1 MYPLLRDRTPLHPH
15 LAALSESLDLAHD
28 VVPSTGGYTDHI
40 FFGMEHDIRDAGR
53 SIKRL
58 GFGHVICR
66 LGETERYALVVK
78 HIWTPGELR

>member
-28 VVPSTGGYTDHI
+28 VIPTSGGYTDHI
-40 FFGMEHDIRDAGR
+40 FFGLEVDIRDASR

-58 GFGHVICR
+58 GFAHAISR
-66 LGETERYALVVK
+66 LSNTERYALVVK
-78 HIWTPGELR
+78 HIWTPEKTL

>member
-28 VVPSTGGYTDHI
+28 VIPTSGGYTDHI
-40 FFGMEHDIRDAGR
+40 FFGPEADIRDASR
-53 SIKRL
+53 SVKRL

-66 LGETERYALVVK
+66 LAETQRYALVVK
-78 HIWTPGELR
+78 HIWTPEKTL